1 MICRIWHGWTA
12 PQNADAYEQLLRQ
25 EVFKGIHARAIGGFR
40 GIELLRR
47 EAGSAVGEAKGEGE
61 TEFVTLMWFDALDAV
76 REFAGREYERAV
88 VPPAAR
94 ALLSRFDERSAHFE
108 VRVPAPAR
116 ALDRP

>member
-12 PQNADAYEQLLRQ
+12 PQNADAYEQLLRE
-25 EVFKGIHARAIGGFR
+25 EVFKGIHARAIRGFR

-47 EAGSAVGEAKGEGE
+47 EAGRAGAE

-76 REFAGREYERAV
+76 REFAGPEYERAV

-108 VRVPAPAR
+108 VRVPVPAR
-116 ALDRP
+116 ALYRP